1 MPPHHSICHRSLSQ
15 CTWQVLQVEP
25 TIARRVIWGISKAK
39 RFHAP
44 VVTTSDSRNEQKRA
58 TKRKI
63 DEIIAE
69 ERVANDKQFSEIAEW
84 RKLSDQRVTVV
95 EEGLQAVAKQ
105 QGVDT
110 RALQAL
116 EANKVNRSELQ
127 GLVTVGA
134 MDAAISKALSMCSSE
149 SMRNTDTPPCR
160 QFPSNGGTTTRC
172 RDGELHDTELTR
184 LSR

>member
-63 DEIIAE
+63 DENIG
-69 ERVANDKQFSEIAEW
+69 KQFSEIAEW
-84 RKLSDQRVTVV
+84 RKISDQRVTVV

-116 EANKVNRSELQ
+116 EAN
-127 GLVTVGA
+127 
-134 MDAAISKALSMCSSE
+134 
-149 SMRNTDTPPCR
+149 
-160 QFPSNGGTTTRC
+160 
-172 RDGELHDTELTR
+172 
-184 LSR
+184 